1 MWKKKHFDT
10 NHYEN
15 DPIDNDK
22 PESEDT
28 DDDTPQQQQQQQPI
42 KEPSERDP
50 HNYLAK
56 PNHINDMNKSF
67 RNNFV
72 MPDTDDMNENEMIDR
87 PNEINDV
94 KESAKDFK
102 VCLDL
107 HAIGHF

>member
-1 MWKKKHFDT
+1 MLNFLLIYLSCLVNTKKQHFDT

-15 DPIDNDK
+15 DLNDNEKAD
-22 PESEDT
+22 EREDE
-28 DDDTPQQQQQQQPI
+28 DIQPLEH

-72 MPDTDDMNENEMIDR
+72 EPDHETDDLNENEMVDR
-87 PNEINDV
+87 PNINGA

-102 VCLDL
+102 V
-107 HAIGHF
+107 